1 MVRGMFKFINTTF
14 LYTIVATILMG
25 CASVK
30 TNKSSKQA
38 EDSFSALRIVA
49 STEPSSFSECGIAA
63 IDAPARVLLAEYRTD
78 IWKQCKEINDILEG
92 AADVYI
98 FVDTVKD
105 QKTQG
110 KSAAE
115 AVTYAENGI
124 LSQENGEAKLAQIN
138 RVLDESSSARTKIDG
153 YLKNVLPKVP
163 GLVQEIVT
171 NGQAELKNLGL
182 ADISKANKVKGLIKD
197 AKTAADEIELVNQ
210 AVRTLND
217 SADDIKAVVA
227 DKKAGKI

>member
-1 MVRGMFKFINTTF
+1 MFKTPN
-14 LYTIVATILMG
+14 LALLSLIVASILMG
-25 CASVK
+25 CASGK
-30 TNKSSKQA
+30 TNKSNKQA
-38 EDSFSALRIVA
+38 ADSFSALKTVA
-49 STEPSSFSECGIAA
+49 NSEPSKFSECGIVA

-78 IWKQCKEINDILEG
+78 IWTQCKEINDILEA
-92 AADVYI
+92 AADVYV
-98 FVDTVKD
+98 FVDTVRD
-105 QKTQG
+105 QKSQG

-171 NGQAELKNLGL
+171 NGQAELKNLGP
-182 ADISKANKVKGLIKD
+182 ADLGKANKVKGLIKD
-197 AKTAADEIELVNQ
+197 AKTAGDEIKLVNQ

-217 SADDIKAVVA
+217 NADDIKAVVA